1 MYTFVNN
8 KLLEISPKND
18 IFLKTFN
25 SEFSCIELCFSN
37 QHSKPLEMEDK
48 INIVLVKNESVK
60 HKKMMR
66 YSVQLR
72 YRLFAKGC
80 GFSFTAKIMGKNI
93 GKKHN

>member
-1 MYTFVNN
+1 
-8 KLLEISPKND
+8 
-18 IFLKTFN
+18 
-25 SEFSCIELCFSN
+25 
-37 QHSKPLEMEDK
+37 MEDK